1 MADKLLFFS
10 THLHLTLSHF
20 VSGELS
26 ELLLVLYK
34 ENQYLNVIILK
45 RGVGGWMHW
54 LHPLVAKTLCILSN
68 YIVGKK

>member
-45 RGVGGWMHW
+45 SYKQKFIILDYKKSKWVGGIGFC
-54 LHPLVAKTLCILSN
+54 LHL
-68 YIVGKK
+68 